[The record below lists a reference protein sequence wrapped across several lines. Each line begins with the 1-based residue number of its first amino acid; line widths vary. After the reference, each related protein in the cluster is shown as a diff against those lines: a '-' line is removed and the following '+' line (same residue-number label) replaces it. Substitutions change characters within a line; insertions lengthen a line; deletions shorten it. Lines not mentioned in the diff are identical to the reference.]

1 MTRRLLS
8 GAELLGLLL
17 LFIVAPNCASAQGP
31 GPDED
36 YHALLRRYT
45 GGGRLEAVA
54 VVAGW
59 SGDRARAA
67 ARTLPTGD
75 PRRRA
80 AVMLH
85 TDAALSL
92 PAKPAHEQLRVAEH
106 LVEAVSRD
114 AGSRVFETRWRG
126 LQAVVYL
133 AHDERA
139 LARVAID
146 RALAIDITSA
156 DAWLARGVLMEAEVR
171 EAEPN
176 LRGQW
181 TRSHEGLSER
191 LHQIAQ
197 VYRRILTNHPDS
209 LEARLRLGW
218 ILLANNSP
226 GNARE
231 PLEAVANRARRP
243 DLQYLAHLFLAALE
257 QREKR
262 LDEAIVHA
270 EQAHTI
276 APQQSSYAV
285 LTRLEF
291 ERGNLDRVRQLGDQF
306 AMTSQAAATDAW
318 MFYMKGFTSD
328 ELINW
333 LLSQAGVRR

>member
-1 MTRRLLS
+1 MQRLLP

-17 LFIVAPNCASAQGP
+17 LFIVAPNGASAQGR
-31 GPDED
+31 GPDQEYD
-36 YHALLRRYT
+36 ALLRRYV

-67 ARTLPTGD
+67 ARTLQTGD

-92 PAKPAHEQLRVAEH
+92 PAKRAHEHLSVAED

-126 LQAVVYL
+126 LQALVYL
-133 AHDERA
+133 AHGERA
-139 LARVAID
+139 RAQAAIN

-156 DAWLARGVLMEAEVR
+156 DASLAQGALMEAVAR
-171 EAEPN
+171 DAEPN

-181 TRSHEGLSER
+181 TPGHEALSER

-218 ILLANNSP
+218 ILVANNSP

-231 PLEAVANRARRP
+231 PLEAVASRAKQP
-243 DLQYLAHLFLAALE
+243 DLRYLAHLFLAALE

-262 LDEAIVHA
+262 LDEAVVHA
-270 EQAHTI
+270 ERAHTI
-276 APQQSSYAV
+276 APQQSSYAA
-285 LTRLEF
+285 LMRLEIG
-291 ERGNLDRVRQLGDQF
+291 RGHLDRVRELGERF
-306 AMTSQAAATDAW
+306 AVASQTAMTDAW
-318 MFYMKGFTSD
+318 MLYVKGFTGD
-328 ELINW
+328 ELVDW
-333 LLSQAGVRR
+333 LLSQAGVHR